1 MQGELQEAR
10 QSLID
15 QLGKSAELDRL
26 VYKLTFVQCLYL
38 RSIYQQESL
47 RCGFSLSCSIHH
59 IYVPAPNVI
68 GWRAVVECFHSSS
81 STWRTGACRE
91 SCGVS
96 VS

>member
-47 RCGFSLSCSIHH
+47 R
-59 IYVPAPNVI
+59 
-68 GWRAVVECFHSSS
+68 
-81 STWRTGACRE
+81 
-91 SCGVS
+91 
-96 VS
+96 